1 MIRDKKFLILVGL
14 IIFLPLLTV
23 VLTSILQGC
32 ENRGSSYNVYEKNMI
47 KAAKKYFRNN
57 KLEPTI
63 ERKISKVSLS
73 TLVSN
78 KYIKSSES
86 SLKDSSCTG
95 SVTARMNGVS
105 LEKNKG
111 GFINY
116 LVNLN
121 CKNYKT
127 PTLIDSLKENSSD
140 SESGLYKN
148 GSEYIFK
155 GEKPRNYITFY
166 DKNYRI
172 MGITSDGLIKLI
184 KSEYETLSRMWD
196 NKYNLE
202 TRQSNGKS
210 IYKDSLILNYLTEDY
225 FNEKKISS
233 AAREHIIFNN
243 VCIGKRSK
251 SDTRISKE
259 IDCQEVIQNQ
269 PVSLMTASDF
279 FLASTDPDCNSI
291 LSRSCNN
298 YNYLKKVAN
307 SSWTS
312 NSVTEN
318 TYEVLNLS
326 GGVIIS
332 QTANTYNFYNIV
344 IYIDGNEKVKSGSG
358 TFEDPYIIK

>member
-14 IIFLPLLTV
+14 IIFLPLLTI

-32 ENRGSSYNVYEKNMI
+32 ENRGSTYTVYERNMI
-47 KAAKKYFRNN
+47 KAAEKYFKNN

-63 ERKISKVSLS
+63 EGKISRVSLS
-73 TLVSN
+73 TLISN

-86 SLKDSSCTG
+86 SLKDSTCTG
-95 SVTARMNGVS
+95 NVIARRNGVS
-105 LEKNKG
+105 LENNKG
-111 GFINY
+111 GFVNY

-127 PTLIDSLKENSSD
+127 PTLINSLKEKYSD
-140 SESGLYKN
+140 NKSGLYQV

-155 GEKPRNYITFY
+155 GDKPKNYITFY
-166 DKNYRI
+166 DKDYRI
-172 MGITSDGLIKLI
+172 MGITSNGLVKLI
-184 KSEYETLSRMWD
+184 RSEYEVLSRMWD
-196 NKYNLE
+196 NKYNIE
-202 TRQSNGKS
+202 TKQSNGKS

-225 FNEKKISS
+225 FNDKKINSS
-233 AAREHIIFNN
+233 ARQHVVFNN

-251 SDTRISKE
+251 NDTRISRE
-259 IDCQEVIQNQ
+259 IDCQEIIQNQ
-269 PVSLMTASDF
+269 PISLMTASDF
-279 FLASTDPDCNSI
+279 FLASNDPDCNSI
-291 LSRSCNN
+291 ISRSCNN

-312 NSVTEN
+312 NSITDN

-326 GGVIIS
+326 GGVIIP
-332 QTANTYNFYNIV
+332 QTANTYNSYNII
-344 IYIDGNEKVKSGSG
+344 IYIDGNEKIESGSG

>member
-14 IIFLPLLTV
+14 IIFLPLLTIL
-23 VLTSILQGC
+23 LTSMLQGC

-47 KAAKKYFRNN
+47 KAAEKYFRMN

-63 ERKISKVSLS
+63 EGKTSRVSLS

-86 SLKDSSCTG
+86 YLKDSSCTG
-95 SVTARMNGVS
+95 SVIARMNGVS

-111 GFINY
+111 GFVNY

-127 PTLIDSLKENSSD
+127 PTILENLKEMSSD
-140 SESGLYKN
+140 AKSGLYQV

-155 GEKPRNYITFY
+155 GEKPKNYISFY
-166 DKNYRI
+166 DKDYRI

-184 KSEYETLSRMWD
+184 RSEYEPLSRMWD

-202 TRQSNGKS
+202 TKQSNGKT
-210 IYKDSLILNYLTEDY
+210 IYKDSLILSYLTDDY
-225 FNEKKISS
+225 LNEKKIKSD
-233 AAREHIIFNN
+233 ARKHIIANN
-243 VCIGKRSK
+243 VCIGKRSRTD
-251 SDTRISKE
+251 SRISKE
-259 IDCQEVIQNQ
+259 IDCQEIIPNQ
-269 PVSLMTASDF
+269 LISLMTASDF
-279 FLASTDPDCNSI
+279 FLASSDPDCTSTA
-291 LSRSCNN
+291 SRSCNN

-318 TYEVLNLS
+318 THEVLNLS
-326 GGVIIS
+326 GGIIIA
-332 QTANTYNFYNIV
+332 QNANIYNFYNII
-344 IYIDGNEKVKSGSG
+344 IYIDGNEKIKSGSG
-358 TFEDPYIIK
+358 TEEDPFIIK